1 MLVMT
6 DSNTKPASHELTAV
20 VQRQVQS
27 EYRLTGEWALSH
39 ESPHTQRIFM
49 VDDEELNIRVVRK
62 YLRSWGFEQ
71 IDATT
76 DPTKAVA
83 RITRELPDLVLLDVM
98 MPEVSGMD
106 ILCDLRADQATC
118 HLPVIILS
126 AHVEDDIRHQA
137 LMYGANDFIGMP
149 IDPLELQPRV
159 TNMLKLHA
167 HQKCLEQHSVRLEA
181 EVRRR
186 TAELDAAQHHV
197 VHCLARAAEYRDNDT
212 GRHIIRVGLY
222 AGLIAR
228 ALGLGD
234 DFATLMEQAAKLHD
248 VGKIGIPDSILQKTG
263 KLDPDEYRQM
273 QSHCDMGLQVL
284 RETSE
289 DDYLAFRKH
298 ALMGGRILDQADTP
312 LLRMASQIALT
323 HHEKWDGSG
332 YPFGLKGEEIP
343 LVGRIVAVADVFDA
357 LSTRRVYKPAF
368 PLEQCYQ
375 ILEAGRGSQ
384 FDPQVLDAFLS
395 QHAEMEVIRIRFTDV
410 E

>member
-1 MLVMT
+1 MLVTT
-6 DSNTKPASHELTAV
+6 DSSTKPASHELAAV
-20 VQRQVQS
+20 VQRQMLS
-27 EYRLTGEWALSH
+27 EFQLTGDWALSH
-39 ESPHTQRIFM
+39 ESPLSQRIFI
-49 VDDEELNIRVVRK
+49 VDDEELNIRVARK
-62 YLRSWGFEQ
+62 YLRSWGFEK

-76 DPTKAVA
+76 DPTEAVA

-98 MPEVSGMD
+98 MPDVSGMD
-106 ILCDLRADQATC
+106 ILCDLRSDQATR
-118 HLPVIILS
+118 HLPVIILT
-126 AHVEDDIRHQA
+126 AHVENDIRHQA
-137 LMYGANDFIGMP
+137 LMYGANDFVGKP
-149 IDPLELQPRV
+149 IDPFELQPRV
-159 TNMLKLHA
+159 TNLLKLRA
-167 HQKCLEQHSVRLEA
+167 HQKCLEQHADRLEA

-234 DFATLMEQAAKLHD
+234 DFATLIEQAAKLHD
-248 VGKIGIPDSILQKTG
+248 VGKIGIPDNILQKNG
-263 KLDPDEYRQM
+263 KLDPDEYSQM
-273 QSHCDMGLQVL
+273 QAHCDMGLQVL
-284 RETSE
+284 RQTSE

-298 ALMGGRILDQADTP
+298 ALMGASILDQVDTP

-332 YPFGLKGEEIP
+332 YPLGLKGEEIP

-357 LSTRRVYKPAF
+357 LSTRRIYKSAF
-368 PLEQCYQ
+368 TLDRCYQ
-375 ILEAGRGSQ
+375 ILEDGRGSH
-384 FDPQVLDAFLS
+384 FDPQILDAFFS
-395 QHAEMEVIRIRFTDV
+395 QHDEMVAIRIRYADA